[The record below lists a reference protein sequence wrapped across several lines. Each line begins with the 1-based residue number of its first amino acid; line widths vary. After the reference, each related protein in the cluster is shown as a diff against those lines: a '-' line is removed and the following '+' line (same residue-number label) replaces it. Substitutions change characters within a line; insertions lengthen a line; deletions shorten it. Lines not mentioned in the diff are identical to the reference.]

1 MKNNDESDHIIHGLK
16 WLGLYSSNLVNC
28 KGNLLDTLC
37 SLLEVKMMYGPGER
51 DMVMLQHKFKIQL
64 KDGSI
69 QNQSCTGLWF
79 GEPNGPSAMATTV
92 GVPAGIASRLIL
104 EGVIKE
110 RGVLAPMTPE
120 LVYPIIKELE
130 SLGISMTDEIL

>member
-1 MKNNDESDHIIHGLK
+1 
-16 WLGLYSSNLVNC
+16 
-28 KGNLLDTLC
+28 
-37 SLLEVKMMYGPGER
+37 MMYGPGER

-79 GEPNGPSAMATTV
+79 GQPFGPSAMATTV
-92 GVPAGIASRLIL
+92 GVPAGIATRLIL
-104 EGVIKE
+104 KGIIKE

-120 LVYPIIKELE
+120 LVYPIIVELE
-130 SLGISMTDEIL
+130 SLGISMKDEIL